1 MSHISSIVKGADIP
15 TMTEDDWKILVSK
28 QEIGTLKTILMSNDG
43 DDNDNQLNLKLYIYI
58 VFARTSPE
66 QKLTIVQEF
75 TKAGNIT
82 AMTGMFISIYFVCL

>member
-43 DDNDNQLNLKLYIYI
+43 DDNDNQLNLKLYI
-58 VFARTSPE
+58 
-66 QKLTIVQEF
+66 
-75 TKAGNIT
+75 
-82 AMTGMFISIYFVCL
+82 